1 MVTQICVVHECE
13 NPTKKK
19 KKVFLFTNSPPITLY
34 VHGGLVKLG
43 RTKDLKKDFADGDE
57 LLKNKLCL

>member
-1 MVTQICVVHECE
+1 MSAKILQ
-13 NPTKKK
+13 KKK